1 MNRKALRVGIDEEL
15 RAVTLYEDL
24 LAKATDPRVKE
35 LFRHIIAEEKQHA
48 KEFKELLAKY

>member
-1 MNRKALRVGIDEEL
+1 MGIDEEL